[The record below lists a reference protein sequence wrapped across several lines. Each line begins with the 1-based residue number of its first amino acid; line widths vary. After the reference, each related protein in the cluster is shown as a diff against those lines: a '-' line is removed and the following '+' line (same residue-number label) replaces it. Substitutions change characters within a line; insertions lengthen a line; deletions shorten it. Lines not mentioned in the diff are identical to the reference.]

1 MCQCVNVSMCQ
12 RVNLSTC
19 QCVNVSMCQCVNVS
33 YLAGLGN
40 WAPEAGGT
48 SRRNWGNRAGPATAP
63 GIRTLCKNPLGKP
76 S

>member
-1 MCQCVNVSMCQ
+1 MYQCVNVSMCQ
-12 RVNLSTC
+12 RVNVSMC

-48 SRRNWGNRAGPATAP
+48 LSPRVGEPSWPAHST
-63 GIRTLCKNPLGKP
+63 GY
-76 S
+76 